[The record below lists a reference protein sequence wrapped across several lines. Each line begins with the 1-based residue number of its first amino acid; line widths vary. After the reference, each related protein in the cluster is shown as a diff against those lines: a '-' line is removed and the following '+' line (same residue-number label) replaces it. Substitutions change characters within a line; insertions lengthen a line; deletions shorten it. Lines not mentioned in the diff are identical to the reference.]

1 MSTFSTKSELLKAVL
16 TATFC
21 HLCGGKKCWQFS
33 HWICWWQY
41 PCVPKFAEFVLV
53 IGVQRFKAWHM
64 LEYSEYFRID
74 SLKHASVSLITS
86 FVPSSC
92 DLMRFATF
100 MNRSSE
106 EISEEIPICALLR
119 IFAYF
124 CGKFAYFLRQNC
136 WHFCWNQSSFGSSWA
151 HFLRKI

>member
-1 MSTFSTKSELLKAVL
+1 ML
-16 TATFC
+16 TIQP
-21 HLCGGKKCWQFS
+21 LDLPLRPQ
-33 HWICWWQY
+33 IRRV
-41 PCVPKFAEFVLV
+41 CVGDWSPKIQSLTHAG
-53 IGVQRFKAWHM
+53 I
-64 LEYSEYFRID
+64 YSEYFRID

-124 CGKFAYFLRQNC
+124 CGKFAYFRGKTVGIFVEIKAVLELPGHISCAKYSASYLFKQI
-136 WHFCWNQSSFGSSWA
+136 QQKSSLFQR
-151 HFLRKI
+151 L